1 VRIRRTCLISIFDLM
16 FSNLSDVMIVVVEDN
31 DDVRTHL
38 GAFLNRS
45 DAEVVLAGNAFEG
58 LQAIKNTLPDL
69 VLSDIKMPG
78 MDGFELLGKIRALGP
93 AAGGSVPIIAMS
105 AFLRGEQAY
114 TLDAGFQACLP
125 KPFTPE
131 RLLETILTVLR
142 DQ

>member
-1 VRIRRTCLISIFDLM
+1 M
-16 FSNLSDVMIVVVEDN
+16 ASNLSDVTIVVVEDN
-31 DDVRTHL
+31 NDVRTLL

-58 LQAIKNTLPDL
+58 LEAIKNTLPDL

-78 MDGFELLGKIRALGP
+78 MDGFELLSKIRALGSD
-93 AAGGSVPIIAMS
+93 AGGRVPIIAMS
-105 AFLRGEQAY
+105 AFLRGERASM
-114 TLDAGFQACLP
+114 LVAGFQACLP

-131 RLLETILTVLR
+131 RLLQTILTVLR

>member
-1 VRIRRTCLISIFDLM
+1 LISIFDLM
-16 FSNLSDVMIVVVEDN
+16 SSNLSDVTIVVVEDN
-31 DDVRTHL
+31 NDVRTLL

-58 LQAIKNTLPDL
+58 LEAVKNTLPDL

-93 AAGGSVPIIAMS
+93 DAGGRVPIVAMS
-105 AFLRGEQAY
+105 AFLRGERASM
-114 TLDAGFQACLP
+114 LVAGFQACLP

-131 RLLETILTVLR
+131 RLLQTILTVLR